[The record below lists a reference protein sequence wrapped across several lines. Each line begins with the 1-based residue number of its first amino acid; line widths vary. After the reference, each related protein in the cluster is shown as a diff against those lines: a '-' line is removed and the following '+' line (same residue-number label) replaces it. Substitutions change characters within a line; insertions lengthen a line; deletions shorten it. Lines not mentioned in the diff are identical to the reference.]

1 MRKIF
6 SAPLRL
12 FVGRTEREN
21 MDFQSISNF
30 LVQRLGRERGQRRE
44 GKGRRGESSKGVISV
59 LRRDPLPLSLYLFLS
74 LGIASFLIPDNA
86 RARFPARLSHIKRQQ
101 CLNPFIIFPPR
112 VLSISPSIPTTSTLA
127 RSRTRALPSSS
138 PPPSVSDLE
147 CVRSALEN
155 INSFGKQER
164 KTHSSDSMIGGGRRG
179 DFFDHCIRPIC
190 DGIDSLRKEP
200 FPSFLS
206 LSL

>member
-1 MRKIF
+1 MAAASAAARFGDYAKFTFNSIDAARRRRRRRRENIFGRSHNGDTCGGARYVRKIF

-44 GKGRRGESSKGVISV
+44 GKGRR
-59 LRRDPLPLSLYLFLS
+59 RRIIQGGYFCSAARSPLFLCTSFFLS

-112 VLSISPSIPTTSTLA
+112 VLSISPSIQTPSTLA
-127 RSRTRALPSSS
+127 LASASSS
-138 PPPSVSDLE
+138 PPVL
-147 CVRSALEN
+147 L
-155 INSFGKQER
+155 
-164 KTHSSDSMIGGGRRG
+164 RRV
-179 DFFDHCIRPIC
+179 
-190 DGIDSLRKEP
+190 
-200 FPSFLS
+200 
-206 LSL
+206 